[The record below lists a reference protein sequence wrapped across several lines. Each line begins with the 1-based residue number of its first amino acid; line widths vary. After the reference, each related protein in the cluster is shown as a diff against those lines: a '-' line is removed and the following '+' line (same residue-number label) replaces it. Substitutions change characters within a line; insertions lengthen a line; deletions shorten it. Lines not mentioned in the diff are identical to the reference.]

1 MKEYEFTLRFDTSAC
16 GGSGEEHVE
25 LLAEHGCEDATIGI
39 GIPGRV
45 ALLFTRE
52 ADSAEEAV
60 LSAVRDV
67 RAALPGAALLE
78 AAPDFVGMTE
88 VADYVGRSRQ
98 NIRKLLHACGRRG
111 PAPVHE
117 GSSSLWHLA
126 PVLLWLRDQ
135 KRYGIEDDLL
145 ELATTTM
152 QLNQVARALAI
163 DGQAEQR
170 IRAVLSRPPADAQ
183 ATPSRP
189 AP

>member
-1 MKEYEFTLRFDTSAC
+1 VKEYEFTLRFDTSVC
-16 GGSGEEHVE
+16 GGSSEEHVE
-25 LLAEHGCEDATIGI
+25 LLAEHGCDDATMGI

-52 ADSAEEAV
+52 AGSAEEAV

-67 RAALPGAALLE
+67 RSALPGATSLE

-98 NIRKLLHACGRRG
+98 NVRKLLLASGKRG

-135 KRYGIEDDLL
+135 KRCRIEDDLL

-152 QLNQVARALAI
+152 QLNQVARELAI
-163 DGQAEQR
+163 GGQVEQS
-170 IRAVLSRPPADAQ
+170 IRSVLSRPSVDAQ
-183 ATPSRP
+183 A
-189 AP
+189 